1 MNRRWSHD
9 VNFKNDKKKAKPS
22 NYARDFQQQKS
33 DQDISA
39 KKSNEDWM
47 TEVGKNVDEDYG
59 IEISEQD
66 KINIL
71 IEEEKVLDSMAKEFK
86 KLVKEKGVKKLKLQ
100 VLIDRLNGMTFPEIA
115 KKYETQ

>member
-1 MNRRWSHD
+1 MIRKKRSLQIMLDTFNNRK
-9 VNFKNDKKKAKPS
+9 VTKI
-22 NYARDFQQQKS
+22 YLQ
-33 DQDISA
+33 
-39 KKSNEDWM
+39 KKSTEDWM

-71 IEEEKVLDSMAKEFK
+71 IEEEKVLASMAKEFK

-115 KKYETQ
+115 KKYESQ

>member
-1 MNRRWSHD
+1 MLDTFNNRK
-9 VNFKNDKKKAKPS
+9 VTKI
-22 NYARDFQQQKS
+22 YLQ
-33 DQDISA
+33 
-39 KKSNEDWM
+39 KKSTEDWM

-71 IEEEKVLDSMAKEFK
+71 IEEEKVLASMAKEFK